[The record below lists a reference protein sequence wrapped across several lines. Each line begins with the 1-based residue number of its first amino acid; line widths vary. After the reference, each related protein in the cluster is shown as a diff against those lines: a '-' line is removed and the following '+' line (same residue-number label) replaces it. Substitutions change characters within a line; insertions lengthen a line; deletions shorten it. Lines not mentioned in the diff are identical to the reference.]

1 MPTAQAKNK
10 TPPRKGGVF
19 FGAGDEA
26 RTRFPAS
33 HEWRSHSREPY
44 LTSKFYVLRTG
55 RGSEFYP
62 ARGTGQKQNTTP
74 EGWCFVFGAG
84 DEARTRYLDLGK
96 VALYQ
101 MSYARRWCLRPESN
115 WRHADFQSAALPT
128 ELPRQM
134 ATKMGLEPTTSSV
147 TGWRSNQ
154 LNYLAIKLGGNNWTR
169 TSDPLLV
176 RQVL

>member
-1 MPTAQAKNK
+1 MARFAKIC
-10 TPPRKGGVF
+10 
-19 FGAGDEA
+19 
-26 RTRFPAS
+26 AS
-33 HEWRSHSREPY
+33 HGSRQRALPCPR
-44 LTSKFYVLRTG
+44 LCPKRKHHPS
-55 RGSEFYP
+55 
-62 ARGTGQKQNTTP
+62 
-74 EGWCFVFGAG
+74 GWCSLFGAG